1 MMFVSLFL
9 FKQKTAYD
17 RRMSDWGSDV
27 CSSARFLVLFSRTST
42 SFLAPILAK
51 RIETRIHDGNGASLF
66 IDMQFVLAAAS
77 VATLIGILLVPTG
90 QRMFAAAIG
99 WYQNNRSTTKLA
111 LKDRKST
118 RLNSSH

>member
-1 MMFVSLFL
+1 MSFALFNI
-9 FKQKTAYD
+9 
-17 RRMSDWGSDV
+17 
-27 CSSARFLVLFSRTST
+27 LVLFSRTSN
-42 SFLAPILAK
+42 SFLGPFLAK

-99 WYQNNRSTTKLA
+99 WYQTNRSTTKLA
-111 LKDRKST
+111 VKAVSPGGLRALRQSLRFS
-118 RLNSSH
+118 RLAHPPDPQTVW

>member
-1 MMFVSLFL
+1 MSFALFNI
-9 FKQKTAYD
+9 
-17 RRMSDWGSDV
+17 
-27 CSSARFLVLFSRTST
+27 LVLFSRTSN
-42 SFLAPILAK
+42 SFLGPFLAK

-99 WYQNNRSTTKLA
+99 WYQTNRSTTRSEEHTSELQSLMRTSYA
-111 LKDRKST
+111 DSRLKKQ
-118 RLNSSH
+118 NI

>member
-1 MMFVSLFL
+1 MSFALFNI
-9 FKQKTAYD
+9 
-17 RRMSDWGSDV
+17 
-27 CSSARFLVLFSRTST
+27 LVLFSRTSN
-42 SFLAPILAK
+42 SFLGPFLAK

-99 WYQNNRSTTKLA
+99 WYQTNRSTTQLA
-111 LKDRKST
+111 VKAVRPGGLRELRQSLRFPSLAHT
-118 RLNSSH
+118 RDWPRQIGRAA